1 MSPIPLKLV
10 TDAVSAALDGGGSMS
25 YAELASTTGYSERQI
40 RRALKQLRR
49 RGVSIESGGRP
60 KRFSIPE
67 PQRKHACRLVELND
81 DEILA
86 LKLAAQIA
94 RNTLTST
101 PLGRPLE
108 EGLHRLLESLG
119 SASISF
125 DSEAQSHHWHFG
137 DAPSRA
143 LNGEVFDLIRRAAE
157 NCQSLLIDYYSAG
170 SETSHTGRK
179 IDPYCITMRGGSWLV
194 IAWCHLRSAIRE
206 FSMNDVVNARLC
218 DPFTDPNPYFSRRD
232 NFDADLYYRD
242 RFRSLGGDGV
252 HEVRLLVEKHQS
264 RYFQRKIYHPT
275 QQIRE
280 FDDGHVEVSYEV
292 EGLDDVRSFVQSWG
306 TGVTVLEPHEL
317 REILS
322 VQATEI
328 ARRYGGGDS
337 ADS

>member
-1 MSPIPLKLV
+1 MSSIPLKLV
-10 TDAVSAALDGGGSMS
+10 TDAVRAALDGSDSMS
-25 YAELASTTGYSERQI
+25 YAELASATGYGERQI
-40 RRALKQLRR
+40 RRALEQLRR
-49 RGVSIESGGRP
+49 LGVPIESGGRP

-67 PQRKHACRLVELND
+67 RQRKHAYRLVGLND

-94 RNTLTST
+94 QNPLAST
-101 PLGRPLE
+101 PLGRSLQ
-108 EGLHRLLESLG
+108 EGLNRLLESIP
-119 SASISF
+119 SDSISF

-137 DAPSRA
+137 DAPSHA
-143 LNGEVFDLIRRAAE
+143 LNEEVFDLIRSAAE

-218 DPFTDPNPYFSRRD
+218 DPVTDPNPYFNRRD
-232 NFDADLYYRD
+232 DFDADIYYRD
-242 RFRSLGGDGV
+242 RFRNLGGDGV

-280 FDDGHVEVSYEV
+280 FDDGRVEVSYEV

-317 REILS
+317 REVLY

-328 ARRYGGGDS
+328 ARRYGRGDG